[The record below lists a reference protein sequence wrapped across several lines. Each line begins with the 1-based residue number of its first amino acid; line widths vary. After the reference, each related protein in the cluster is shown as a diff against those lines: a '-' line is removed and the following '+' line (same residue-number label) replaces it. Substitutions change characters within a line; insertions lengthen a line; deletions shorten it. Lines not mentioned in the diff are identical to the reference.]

1 LEETAEEATKLSRAR
16 EMSPRELIE
25 HVGRVKTAANA
36 QFAAGEVSSAC
47 AEYERGQ
54 RLLRLVSEAELPTD
68 EAAAWRG
75 MLLSLRLNG
84 AACALRAERHEQA
97 LVHSEAA
104 LALAPNSTKAL
115 FRRGQALHALGRL
128 REAEA
133 AFGAVVEREPTRCAN
148 GTDRA
153 PPPWLQPSLPRPTA
167 HCVRAPDTQPRG
179 ARRAARVARDHA
191 RARHERADG
200 AFRGRGVTRGRGAR
214 RGTRSVGAGS
224 ASSTF

>member
-1 LEETAEEATKLSRAR
+1 MTVRLVTFEQQRSLEH
-16 EMSPRELIE
+16 MSPRELIE

-167 HCVRAPDTQPRG
+167 HCVRAPATQPRG
-179 ARRAARVARDHA
+179 ARRAARVARA
-191 RARHERADG
+191 RDAPRTADRITKFAADRDARPMLLV
-200 AFRGRGVTRGRGAR
+200 GV
-214 RGTRSVGAGS
+214 
-224 ASSTF
+224 